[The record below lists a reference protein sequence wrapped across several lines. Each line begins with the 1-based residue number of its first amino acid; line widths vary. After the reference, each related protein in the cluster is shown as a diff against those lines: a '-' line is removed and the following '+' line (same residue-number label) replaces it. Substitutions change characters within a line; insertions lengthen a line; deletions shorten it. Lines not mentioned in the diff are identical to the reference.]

1 MLGGEVG
8 GSWGGGKVLE
18 RQGLGR
24 LRRPPLRP
32 QFKPTRYSV
41 TVVGYHGDITEAGSS
56 GGQERS
62 WVTCGEGGTV
72 WGARTKASNFHM
84 HEEGIDLM
92 KPPLPSA
99 PPGALD

>member
-1 MLGGEVG
+1 MSGWRVLGGEVG

-32 QFKPTRYSV
+32 QLKPMRYSV

-62 WVTCGEGGTV
+62 VVTCREGGLSGGLGPRPLIFTC
-72 WGARTKASNFHM
+72 
-84 HEEGIDLM
+84 M
-92 KPPLPSA
+92 KRVLI
-99 PPGALD
+99 